1 MRTPMRINCG
11 TRLNVFRK
19 PEMLIYQSESM
30 RLNFGTRLNVI
41 RNPEMPIYQSKITQK
56 SLANQKSEKM
66 VREHVNI
73 KLRDTIERKTEHL
86 PKTRPIRNNQ
96 EELRKIA
103 TNKKPPGRTP
113 KKKKGREKEDETK

>member
-1 MRTPMRINCG
+1 
-11 TRLNVFRK
+11 
-19 PEMLIYQSESM
+19 
-30 RLNFGTRLNVI
+30 
-41 RNPEMPIYQSKITQK
+41 
-56 SLANQKSEKM
+56 M

-96 EELRKIA
+96 EEPRKIA

-113 KKKKGREKEDETK
+113 KKKKEKRIRRRDEMKNGEMAFLKHYNKRSLRT